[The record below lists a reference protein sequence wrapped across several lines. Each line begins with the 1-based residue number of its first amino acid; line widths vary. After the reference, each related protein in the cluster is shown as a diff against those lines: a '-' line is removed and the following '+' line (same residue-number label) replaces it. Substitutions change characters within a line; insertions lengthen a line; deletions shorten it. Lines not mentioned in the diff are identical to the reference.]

1 MAKKRLIIRNF
12 TTLTAFDGGQRY
24 RIVRNEAGEEL
35 GIEVSGVLTTF
46 DVPNENGTEFTRES
60 YDKFVDD
67 YFIANS
73 INVPLVLYH
82 NDTDPRTVAGIVKS
96 LTKTDSGV
104 ELVGYIPKSAYYYN
118 LIKAQIAEGILQG
131 FSNYGGVRDYEYIE
145 NEDGSWTLK
154 VTDFVLMHASLV
166 TTPADTGALMDVQ
179 NTVFRGFGGRANDN
193 SEDSINNE
201 VTLKQQSEPWRL
213 LV

>member
-1 MAKKRLIIRNF
+1 MKAKQLTIRNF
-12 TTLTAFDGGQRY
+12 TTLEAYDGGQRY
-24 RIVRNEAGEEL
+24 RVVRNEAGEEL

-46 DVPNENGTEFTRES
+46 DVPNANGTEFTKES

-82 NDTDPRTVAGIVKS
+82 NDTDIRNVAGIVKS
-96 LTKTDSGV
+96 MKKTDSGV
-104 ELVGYIPKSAYYYN
+104 EMTGWIPRSAYYYN

-131 FSNYGGVRDYEYIE
+131 FSNAGGVRDWEWDEE
-145 NEDGSWTLK
+145 NNALK
-154 VTDFVLMHASLV
+154 VTDFALMHASLV
-166 TTPADTGALMDVQ
+166 ATPADTGAMLETR
-179 NTVFRGFGGRANDN
+179 NTVFSGFVD
-193 SEDSINNE
+193 EDLIDNE
-201 VTLKQQSEPWRL
+201 VEPEKEEKKKTTEQWRL

>member
-1 MAKKRLIIRNF
+1 MAKKRIFIKNF

-24 RIVRNEAGEEL
+24 RVVRNEAGEET

-46 DVPNENGTEFTRES
+46 DVMNENGTLFTRDS
-60 YDKFVDD
+60 YDKFVDE

-82 NDTDPRTVAGIVKS
+82 NDTDIRNVAGIVKS
-96 LTKTDSGV
+96 MTKTDSGV
-104 ELVGYIPKSAYYYN
+104 EIVGWIPKTAYYYN

-131 FSNYGGVRDYEYIE
+131 FSNAGGIMDCEWDE
-145 NEDGSWTLK
+145 ETGALK
-154 VTDFVLMHASLV
+154 VTDFALIHASLV
-166 TTPADTGALMDVQ
+166 ATPADTGAMMQSV
-179 NTVFRGFGGRANDN
+179 NTVFRGFEPPIDNDVDPVPVIKEN
-193 SEDSINNE
+193 KTE
-201 VTLKQQSEPWRL
+201 TWRL